1 MLKRLRGIWLIAVI
15 GATGLAVA
23 LWMVF
28 SPSVVATR
36 AGPAL
41 LFLVTLVYAMAAFLS
56 WSEARKSSEVVAAN
70 LKYNTTAYLSFRT
83 VVDDSPTLENLVC
96 ASVLIEPSRDL
107 DRAKADYAASPNDK
121 EFVFVGVKNTGKET
135 AYDMRLN
142 ASYRI
147 SEMGGNPKAISV
159 QHTWGELPAG
169 VERFV
174 FVHCFSSVVTQD
186 SIEFTSATLDHT
198 DPYQRISEKGPT
210 RKTIEPGHGGFNP
223 LFKCKVGY
231 S

>member
-1 MLKRLRGIWLIAVI
+1 MLRHLRRTWFIALI
-15 GATGLAVA
+15 GALGLAVA
-23 LWMVF
+23 LWMAL
-28 SPSVVATR
+28 SASDVATR

-41 LFLVTLVYAMAAFLS
+41 LFLATLVYAMAAFLS

-83 VVDDSPTLENLVC
+83 VLDDNPTLNNLGC
-96 ASVLIEPSRDL
+96 ASVLIESSRDL

-121 EFVFVGVKNTGKET
+121 EFVFVGVKNTGKEA
-135 AYDMRLN
+135 AYDLRLD
-142 ASYRI
+142 ASYKV

-169 VERFV
+169 VERFI
-174 FVHCFSSVVTQD
+174 FVHCFISVVTQD
-186 SIEFTSATLDHT
+186 SLEFTSATLDHT

-210 RKTIEPGHGGFNP
+210 RTTIGPGHGGFNP